1 MVAFQAKSILVSNP
15 SALFS
20 GYTVLNANGGSGK
33 ASVKLVAMAFGKL
46 KVGNEKV
53 KVAGK
58 KFKIPG
64 FTFNKK
70 IANLVSMGIST

>member
-1 MVAFQAKSILVSNP
+1 
-15 SALFS
+15 
-20 GYTVLNANGGSGK
+20 
-33 ASVKLVAMAFGKL
+33 MAFGKL